1 MWKNMMEMSGSPRS
15 IGLGCRKR
23 RGKLEKERESMRN
36 RYDVEQSLMSC
47 WAVIDDIK
55 LLSEAVLDGKMN
67 TDEVANYLIGL
78 HSVYGLKFQSCFDQ
92 FSELQKQQWKER
104 AEIIKEKSTKSRA

>member
-1 MWKNMMEMSGSPRS
+1 MGGGEASDLDVGSAVENR
-15 IGLGCRKR
+15 
-23 RGKLEKERESMRN
+23 KERESMSD

-78 HSVYGLKFQSCFDQ
+78 HSVYGLKFQNCFDQ
-92 FSELQKQQWKER
+92 FSELQKGK
-104 AEIIKEKSTKSRA
+104 K

>member
-1 MWKNMMEMSGSPRS
+1 MSD
-15 IGLGCRKR
+15 
-23 RGKLEKERESMRN
+23 

-47 WAVIDDIK
+47 WGIIDDIK
-55 LLSEAVLDGKMN
+55 LLSETVLDGKMN

-78 HSVYGLKFQSCFDQ
+78 HSVYGLKFQNCFDQ

-104 AEIIKEKSTKSRA
+104 AEIIKEKSTKSRAQRCCMEATGGIDFGHGSCIMDV